1 MFGEALGSIGGASAG
16 GVGLGG
22 MMGLSA
28 ATTAYNIYQQERQYK
43 YEKGLQNKIFNRED
57 NAVQRRVADLQAAG
71 LSPVLAAGQ
80 AASAGSTISVDTPRA
95 DDLAGKWA
103 GLIQMKQ
110 NIAQSNAQVELL
122 KQQKDLA
129 YAQELGAYGGLN
141 VQVAQE
147 LKLKA
152 DAWKASVEAAKN
164 QRDLDILRKTP
175 GDMLSDSPGVT
186 KTGAYLNSII
196 MDLTNKTGQAA
207 SATWKSYDSFVQ
219 DINAE
224 LYRKRIKITDD
235 VKKDIK
241 KAWERI
247 KKDDSENIYPYPY
260 GG

>member
-1 MFGEALGSIGGASAG
+1 MFGEALGSVAGVSAG

-43 YEKGLQNKIFNRED
+43 YEKRLQNKIFSRED

-129 YAQELGAYGGLN
+129 YAQELAAYGGLN

-152 DAWKASVEAAKN
+152 DAWKTSVEAAKN
-164 QRDLDILRKTP
+164 QRDLEILKKTP
-175 GDMLSDSPGVT
+175 GNMLSDSSGVT
-186 KTGAYLNSII
+186 KTGAYLHSII
-196 MDLTNKTGQAA
+196 MDLTAKSGQAA

-219 DINAE
+219 DVNAE
-224 LYRKRIKITDD
+224 LYKKRIKITDD

-247 KKDDSENIYPYPY
+247 NNDDVNSYPYPY